1 MTFDIKPTT
10 GKIFTKNKWWHC
22 KPQCGLTRL
31 SRVGDPVP
39 DGSLFFTNPD
49 GLVQKLG
56 IGPHSIAIHLVTP

>member
-10 GKIFTKNKWWHC
+10 GKIFTKNKWWHG

-39 DGSLFFTNPD
+39 DG
-49 GLVQKLG
+49 
-56 IGPHSIAIHLVTP
+56 IGPHSIAIRFVTP